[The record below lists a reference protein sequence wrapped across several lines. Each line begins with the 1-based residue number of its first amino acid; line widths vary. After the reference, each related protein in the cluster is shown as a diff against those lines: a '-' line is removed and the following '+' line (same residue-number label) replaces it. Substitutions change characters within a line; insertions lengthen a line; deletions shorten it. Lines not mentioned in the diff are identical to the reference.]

1 MRLFSISSGSTPIVS
16 ALFAGVLAVVISVK
30 AVAADYPSSPTTQG
44 KTPSPPNMKIVR
56 MEALPNKTTRMAN
69 IGISGLDARW
79 SNYGQYF
86 QKLVDTVQIQWESLN
101 ERSETLPPTGTK
113 VSVKFRLDSEG
124 RVAEIIETESNGGMH
139 AVRLCVSAITDRA
152 PHGKWTDDMIAKLGN
167 SQELTFTFH
176 YGMPANANAA
186 SGKGNASS
194 SGVSKASDTTKVY
207 NLRELDQIPRARGM
221 WAAPEYPLAL
231 KQKGITG
238 KVILEFIVD
247 TNGDVRRVEVVKSTN
262 KAFNQ
267 PAIDAASRWKFHPG
281 RRNGRL
287 VNARMQVPIT
297 FAMTDDKQ

>member
-124 RVAEIIETESNGGMH
+124 RVAEIIETDSNGGMH

-176 YGMPANANAA
+176 YGMPADAKTAGAA
-186 SGKGNASS
+186 
-194 SGVSKASDTTKVY
+194 KVY
-207 NLRELDQIPRARGM
+207 DLRELDQAPQDRGM
-221 WAAPEYPLAL
+221 RAAPIYPSAL
-231 KQKGITG
+231 KQKGISG
-238 KVILEFIVD
+238 KVTLEFIVD
-247 TNGDVRRVEVVKSTN
+247 TNGDVRNVKVIKSTN
-262 KAFNQ
+262 IGFNQ
-267 PAIDAASRWKFHPG
+267 SAIDAVSRWKFHPG
-281 RRNGRL
+281 RKGGRA
-287 VNARMQVPIT
+287 VNVRVHVPIT
-297 FAMTDDKQ
+297 YALTDDKK